1 MRITFSR
8 DDWTINSV
16 KNREGRIDPKP
27 QYQRTE
33 VWTPK
38 KKQLLI
44 DSILRGYDLPKFYL
58 RAYDNPDNQ
67 YEHEVVDG
75 QQRLHAIWEFLN
87 DEYALGEES
96 RDISDFGN
104 LVGKKWSQLSS
115 SARDQIGEFELSIA
129 LVEEGEDLEIR
140 QLFLRLQEGVS
151 LTPPEKRNAM
161 PGNMRD
167 FVADLAENHRIFQ
180 SELTSLPDTRF
191 QQHDFVAIVTCL
203 EIATGPT
210 DVKAPSLKKMYE
222 GEQEFNHNGTTANKI
237 KRYLHY
243 MARVLEPE
251 ESTPEMDIKWGFV
264 DLYLLISKMDESYA
278 ISRREQD
285 FKNFYIAFE
294 RERRENMNDYGAL
307 RTSENHWNR
316 DLYDYVESFIRS
328 GGTKPNL
335 EKRHEVYKRRFLRD
349 TQNLVWKDPQRAFT
363 RDERIV
369 IWRRDNGTCQGCQSR
384 IAFDEM
390 EAHHMTSHSTG
401 GRTTLDNGQTLCRQC
416 NARKGAN

>member
-16 KNREGRIDPKP
+16 QNREGRINPKP

-44 DSILRGYDLPKFYL
+44 NSILRGYDLPKFYL
-58 RAYDNPDNQ
+58 RSSDDQ

-75 QQRLHAIWEFLN
+75 QQRLRAIWEFLN

-96 RDISDFGN
+96 RDISDFGD
-104 LVGKKWSQLSS
+104 LVGKKWSELSS
-115 SARDQIGEFELSIA
+115 SARDQIGEFELTIA
-129 LVEEGEDLEIR
+129 LVEEAKDPEIR

-167 FVADLAENHRIFQ
+167 FVADLAENHRIFK
-180 SELTSLPDTRF
+180 SKLTSLPDTRF
-191 QQHDFVAIVTCL
+191 HRHDFVAIVTRL

-222 GEQEFNHNGTTANKI
+222 GEQEFNHNGITADKI
-237 KRYLHY
+237 RRHLHY
-243 MARVLEPE
+243 MARVLAPE

-294 RERRENMNDYGAL
+294 RERRENMSDYGAL
-307 RTSENHWNR
+307 RTGENHWNR
-316 DLYDYVESFIRS
+316 DLYDYIEAFIRS

-335 EKRHEVYKRRFLRD
+335 EKRHEVYKRRFLKD
-349 TQNLVWKDPQRAFT
+349 IQDLVPRDPQRTFS

-369 IWRRDNGTCQGCQSR
+369 IWRRDSETCQECNK
-384 IAFDEM
+384 IITFDEM
-390 EAHHMTSHSTG
+390 QADHMTSHSDG
-401 GRTTLDNGQTLCRQC
+401 GETILDNAQTLCGEC

>member
-16 KNREGRIDPKP
+16 RNREGRINPKP
-27 QYQRTE
+27 QYQRTA
-33 VWTPK
+33 VWTLPR
-38 KKQLLI
+38 KQLLI

-58 RAYDNPDNQ
+58 RSSDGQ

-87 DEYALGEES
+87 DEYALGEDS
-96 RDISDFGN
+96 NDISGFGA

-129 LVEEGEDLEIR
+129 LVEEAKELEIR

-180 SELTSLPDTRF
+180 SELTSLPYTRY
-191 QQHDFVAIVTCL
+191 QRHDFVAIVTCL

-222 GEQEFNHNGTTANKI
+222 REQEFNHNDPTAQKI
-237 KRYLHY
+237 RQHLNY
-243 MARVLEPE
+243 MVRVLEPE

-264 DLYLLISKMDESYA
+264 DLYLLISKMNESYA

-294 RERRENMNDYGAL
+294 RERRENMSDYGAL
-307 RTSENHWNR
+307 RTGENHWNR
-316 DLYDYVESFIRS
+316 DLYDYIESFIRS

-335 EKRHEVYKRRFLRD
+335 EKRHEVYKRRFLKD
-349 TQNLVWKDPQRAFT
+349 IQDLVPRDPQRVFS

-369 IWRRDNGTCQGCQSR
+369 IWRRDNETCQDCNQ
-384 IAFDEM
+384 IITFDEM
-390 EAHHMTSHSTG
+390 QADHITPHVDG
-401 GRTTLDNGQTLCRQC
+401 GETPLDNAQTLCGEC
-416 NARKGAN
+416 NARKGAS